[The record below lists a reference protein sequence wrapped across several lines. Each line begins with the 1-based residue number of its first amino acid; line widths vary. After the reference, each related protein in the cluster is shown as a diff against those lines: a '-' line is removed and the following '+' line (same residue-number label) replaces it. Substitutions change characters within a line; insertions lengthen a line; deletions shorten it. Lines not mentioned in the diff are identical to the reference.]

1 MVLRKE
7 KTMKN
12 GFIYTPNVANDW
24 KSVWASIGTDMT
36 HCGRRV
42 RDASTSSQLQSKLWI
57 VNELENL
64 NIFPDSVVLLGGWYA
79 NFIVPLLLEHG
90 VSYIHNFE
98 IDPDVKKLSY
108 KFNKSHKDSDVYKC
122 YLTNIM
128 FESVFNIKFKI
139 KPDLFINTS
148 CEHMFPMMRFKQ
160 LNRGFFNDALYV
172 LQSTDDNSFDDHIN
186 CVGSPEELAEQGKL
200 VDVMYSGTKVLANG
214 MTRFMVIG
222 K

>member
-1 MVLRKE
+1 
-7 KTMKN
+7 MKN

-148 CEHMFPMMRFKQ
+148 CEHMFPMHKFRE
-160 LNRGFFNDALYV
+160 LNRGFLDNPLYV

>member
-1 MVLRKE
+1 
-7 KTMKN
+7 MKN

-90 VSYIHNFE
+90 VSYIHNFG
-98 IDPDVKKLSY
+98 D
-108 KFNKSHKDSDVYKC
+108 
-122 YLTNIM
+122 
-128 FESVFNIKFKI
+128 
-139 KPDLFINTS
+139 
-148 CEHMFPMMRFKQ
+148 
-160 LNRGFFNDALYV
+160 
-172 LQSTDDNSFDDHIN
+172 
-186 CVGSPEELAEQGKL
+186 
-200 VDVMYSGTKVLANG
+200 
-214 MTRFMVIG
+214 
-222 K
+222 

>member
-172 LQSTDDNSFDDHIN
+172 LQSTDDDQYDDHIN
-186 CVGSPEELAEQGKL
+186 CVGSPEELAEQSVIKNIL
-200 VDVMYSGTKVLANG
+200 YSGTKVLNNN
-214 MTRFMVIG
+214 MKRFMVIG